1 MACNHVEVESGRDHE
16 DSLKQVMPELYFK
29 IDVKVNETKMVR
41 AKQGSPHS
49 GTSLSTTGR

>member
-41 AKQGSPHS
+41 AKRGSPHS